1 MRILIKCFLIQIRLT
16 RCSQVLFVIQEGS
29 LRDSWKGGA
38 APSAGKTGY
47 GTNQGITAYLWALK
61 DDILA

>member
-1 MRILIKCFLIQIRLT
+1 MRIVTKCFLIQIRLT
-16 RCSQVLFVIQEGS
+16 RCSQVLFIIQGS

-38 APSAGKTGY
+38 APSVGKTGY
-47 GTNQGITAYLWALK
+47 GTNQGMAAYLWALK

>member
-1 MRILIKCFLIQIRLT
+1 MRIVTKCFLIQIRLT
-16 RCSQVLFVIQEGS
+16 RCSQVLFIIQGS

-47 GTNQGITAYLWALK
+47 GTNQGMAAYLWALK